1 MSLLFFEQIIEWIK
15 KKNKKQEYR
24 LRGFKEFKSNY
35 YIWFECLR
43 KIHRTEKRR
52 KTISYIVGVV
62 ECFLTDEMITMMGD
76 GKPH

>member
-1 MSLLFFEQIIEWIK
+1 MSLLFFEQIIESI
-15 KKNKKQEYR
+15 KNKNIDWED
-24 LRGFKEFKSNY
+24 LKSLSQMIIFDLNA
-35 YIWFECLR
+35 WERFAEQ
-43 KIHRTEKRR
+43 KKRR

>member
-1 MSLLFFEQIIEWIK
+1 M
-15 KKNKKQEYR
+15 
-24 LRGFKEFKSNY
+24 RGFKEFKSND
-35 YIWFECLR
+35 YIWFKEFKSNDYIWFKCLR
-43 KIHRTEKRR
+43 KIHRTEKR